1 VTFKKHPPVS
11 ISPSPSSAL
20 SVAGPISCSSGAM
33 PQIAWSFA
41 PKNGPFLVV
50 FLREIC
56 REFHEDF
63 LKVPL
68 VNHHPTGEFG

>member
-1 VTFKKHPPVS
+1 
-11 ISPSPSSAL
+11 
-20 SVAGPISCSSGAM
+20 M